1 MCKDMAIEIEGNVLT
16 VKRPNDEKENRALH
30 GLTRSL
36 IHNMVVGVTDG
47 FVKNLDVVGVG
58 YKASMSGKTLVLNMG
73 YSHPVE
79 MPEPQGITFEVPSPT
94 RIVVKGID
102 KQLVGQV
109 AADVRSVRKP
119 EPYKGKGIKYET
131 EVVRRKVGKTGK

>member
-1 MCKDMAIEIEGNVLT
+1 MTITVADDNTVTVKGPKGELSQKMCKDMAIEIEGNVLT

-79 MPEPQGITFEVPSPT
+79 MPEP
-94 RIVVKGID
+94 RYH
-102 KQLVGQV
+102 L
-109 AADVRSVRKP
+109 
-119 EPYKGKGIKYET
+119 
-131 EVVRRKVGKTGK
+131 